1 VFLLSRGLPLLL
13 ELGLTIFCLID
24 CVQTPETA
32 ARNLPKWA
40 WIVLILVFPLFGSIA
55 WLVAGRPTA
64 AERAAADR
72 AGTRTA
78 GYPAYEQPRRTGPTA
93 PDDDPEFLRAIGQVN
108 TEHEQTLKRWEDDLK
123 RREDELKRRDQDP
136 PAG

>member
-1 VFLLSRGLPLLL
+1 MFLLSRGLPVLL

-24 CVQTPETA
+24 CVQTPEISV
-32 ARNLPKWA
+32 RNLPKWG
-40 WIVLILVFPLFGSIA
+40 WIVMILLFPLLGSVA

-64 AERAAADR
+64 SERAR
-72 AGTRTA
+72 AGAT
-78 GYPAYEQPRRTGPTA
+78 GYPEYERPRRPGPTA